1 MIQLPMSLSIL
12 EAVVAVANTGSFSQA
27 ADALG
32 VSQSA
37 ISARIRTAEDV
48 LGVELFTRT
57 TRRVL
62 ITPHGERLRT
72 RSENALVELRSVFDE
87 FRDEEKLIRGRVRV
101 GATPTVSAIFL
112 PEIVREFRDAYP
124 GIEVIIRDD
133 FFGQAL
139 ERVANGD
146 VDFALSPSVD
156 AARIPSVNLEYLFT
170 EEMVILLP
178 KNHPLSRTS
187 KPTLAEIAAYPIVSM
202 PAQAAI
208 HAQMSRVFAA
218 EGLTFSPSIETMHAL
233 SSIAVVNA
241 GLAIGIV
248 PEGLLKLL
256 NLENVTVLSVPH
268 LGMGREIAIASAK
281 DRTLPPVVRAFI
293 EVVKDRTCR
302 RD

>member
-12 EAVVAVANTGSFSQA
+12 EAVIAVANTGSFSQA

-72 RSENALVELRSVFDE
+72 RAENALVELRSVFDE

-187 KPTLAEIAAYPIVSM
+187 KPTLAEI
-202 PAQAAI
+202 
-208 HAQMSRVFAA
+208 
-218 EGLTFSPSIETMHAL
+218 
-233 SSIAVVNA
+233 
-241 GLAIGIV
+241 
-248 PEGLLKLL
+248 
-256 NLENVTVLSVPH
+256 
-268 LGMGREIAIASAK
+268 
-281 DRTLPPVVRAFI
+281 TL
-293 EVVKDRTCR
+293 
-302 RD
+302 